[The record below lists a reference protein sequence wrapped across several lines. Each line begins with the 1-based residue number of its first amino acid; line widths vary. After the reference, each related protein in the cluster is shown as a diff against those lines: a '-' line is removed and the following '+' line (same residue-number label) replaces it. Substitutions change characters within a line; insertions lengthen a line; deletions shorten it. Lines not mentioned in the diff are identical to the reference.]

1 MTNDKPATRK
11 DIDDVLKVLTGFMQ
25 QSSDSFTAIN
35 ERFTAIDERFT
46 AIDKRFNSVDIQ
58 LFSMNS
64 RLDSLEKR
72 IIELEASHQR
82 LLNTLDK
89 FYNRINNSE
98 TEQAARDSQFA
109 RLLEWAKKVSKK
121 TGIPLE
127 DF

>member
-25 QSSDSFTAIN
+25 QSSDS
-35 ERFTAIDERFT
+35 FTAIDERFT

-89 FYNRINNSE
+89 FYDRINNSE